1 MYTKN
6 CLLNSSNINILRINC
21 ILLHETFN
29 NIFMVVTTYI
39 NILPNLSAI
48 FMNTFIMNS
57 KIYFNFTRNTWL
69 NYFFYFNFLYHQKLY
84 FYQF

>member
-57 KIYFNFTRNTWL
+57 KNLYFHSTGNTWL
-69 NYFFYFNFLYHQKLY
+69 NSYFNF
-84 FYQF
+84 